1 MSISTTPTP
10 IPGEVIDPPPK
21 PTPEAIERLEGRRGV
36 MGVGVGVGFRAYT
49 RFSEAR
55 VTLLAAGTTYY
66 LFLAMFS
73 IITFAYGLTAALGAE
88 RMASYVT
95 EALSEA
101 FPGLLGAGGID
112 PAQLRTVGQ
121 ATSVVGAVGLLYG
134 GTGSVV
140 AASRSIHSVY
150 GAAKD
155 PRNFVLARLRALGWL
170 FVLAPLILLSY
181 VASSF
186 VTNLSDQ
193 ILGAVGIGWRG
204 PDLLLNLAAL
214 VLTLGANFL
223 IVYVLLRRMGGI
235 RPSRRAAL
243 AGAAAGAVAIEVL
256 KTGMTLLV
264 QLTIDKPQYGAFAAP
279 IGVLFVLYLQ
289 SMAVYGAAALTAG
302 VAERDVPVEVSG
314 AADAAGGPA
323 KAEDAPAKAEDAPD
337 EAPERQT

>member
-10 IPGEVIDPPPK
+10 IPGEVIDPPPR
-21 PTPEAIERLEGRRGV
+21 PTPRTIERLEARKGV
-36 MGVGVGVGFRAYT
+36 MGAGVGVGFRAYT
-49 RFSEAR
+49 RFSHAK

-73 IITFAYGLTAALGAE
+73 ILAFAYGLTTALGAE
-88 RMASYVT
+88 RVASYVT

-101 FPGLLGAGGID
+101 FPGLLGSGAID

-121 ATSVVGAVGLLYG
+121 ATSIIGAVGLLYG

-150 GAAKD
+150 GAPKD
-155 PRNFVLARLRALGWL
+155 PRNVVLARLRALGWL

-186 VTNLSDQ
+186 VSDLSDR
-193 ILGAVGIGWRG
+193 LLDAAGIGWRG
-204 PDLLLNLAAL
+204 PGLVLNLAA
-214 VLTLGANFL
+214 VVVTLGANFL
-223 IVYVLLRRMGGI
+223 VVYLLLGRMGGI
-235 RPSRRAAL
+235 RPSPRAAL
-243 AGAAAGAVAIEVL
+243 AGAAAGAVAIEIL

-289 SMAVYGAAALTAG
+289 SMALYGAAALTAG
-302 VAERDVPVEVSG
+302 VAERDASLGVRHATDAED
-314 AADAAGGPA
+314 ADAAGR
-323 KAEDAPAKAEDAPD
+323 DAADDAVG
-337 EAPERQT
+337 RQP